1 MEKLKP
7 LLPKALYILGE
18 LVILLAPIRFL
29 ASLSIAARGHML
41 SVSEW
46 EWLNYAAAAISTCG
60 SGLLYMAAARVV
72 ELLEKRDDDEL

>member
-7 LLPKALYILGE
+7 LLPQALYVLGW
-18 LVILLAPIRFL
+18 LMILLAPVRVFSGL
-29 ASLSIAARGHML
+29 SLGDRENMV
-41 SVSEW
+41 SVS

-72 ELLEKRDDDEL
+72 ELLEKRDNDET